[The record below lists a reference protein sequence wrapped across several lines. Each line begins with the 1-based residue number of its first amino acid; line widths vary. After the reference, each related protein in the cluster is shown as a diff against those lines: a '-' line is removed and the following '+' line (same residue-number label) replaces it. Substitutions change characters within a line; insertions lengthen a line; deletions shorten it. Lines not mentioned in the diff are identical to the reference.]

1 MTAGNE
7 LNALISAYVDGE
19 RLDQSE
25 LLRVQDALASRKE
38 MRKDAELQRATR
50 ALLRSRASSLR
61 HQPPASMMAS
71 IQAALDETSATSND
85 RTSPSNT
92 SWSFSGAIRSL
103 FGTPRFA
110 TGLVALGSVVVLAA
124 AALIL
129 LRSPSG
135 STADS
140 EVTSVAYAT
149 FGNVLTGSFGIERE
163 SSSAAELQSFFASR
177 GVEFSVFFP
186 EVHASLR
193 GGSVVTINGRQCA
206 QLVYEAGEKKI
217 YLLETD
223 NDDITRGDIDL
234 DRAVLEDVEQ
244 SRWHWEERADMG
256 TMFVWKSN
264 NVMCTAVSN
273 MPTNEFSALFRLETL

>member
-19 RLDQSE
+19 RLDKSE
-25 LLRVQDALASRKE
+25 LQRVQDALASRSE
-38 MRKDAELQRATR
+38 LRKDAALQSAARN
-50 ALLRSRASSLR
+50 LIRSRASSLR
-61 HQPPASMMAS
+61 HQPPAHMMAS
-71 IQAALDETSATSND
+71 IQSALDAASTGGAE
-85 RTSPSNT
+85 RTSKST
-92 SWSFSGAIRSL
+92 SQWSFFGAVRAL
-103 FGTPRFA
+103 FDTPRFA
-110 TGLVALGSVVVLAA
+110 MGLVALGSVVVVAA
-124 AALIL
+124 AALLL
-129 LRSPSG
+129 LRSPAG
-135 STADS
+135 SSADS

-163 SSSAAELQSFFASR
+163 SSSTAELSEYFASR
-177 GVEFSVFFP
+177 GVEFTVFYP

-206 QLVYEAGEKKI
+206 QLVYEAGQKKI

-223 NDDITRGDIDL
+223 NDDITRGDIEL
-234 DRAVLEDVEQ
+234 DRTVLEDVVR